1 MKSVAVILML
11 TAGVAEAKKSE
22 PMPPLVRWPDQ
33 KPEQPQAQETQ
44 QDAPQE
50 QGQPEGGDKP
60 PTEQDINDAAWKMA
74 TQIAKDRA
82 AKYAFL
88 KHSGE
93 FKYFAIGPF
102 MGTEFATRGGGDSP
116 KMTMLLGL
124 EAHLNLLGYWDI
136 GVFNLV
142 ARFGGVY
149 NQTPDNFPNYR
160 DNFSRVIEIGSR
172 FNMGP
177 VMMGAGW
184 SNWTSS
190 YDAAEISG
198 TQSIIGVK
206 SESINGGYIDA
217 RYIVG
222 PGSVG
227 GRCRMGNVTT
237 WSPTTSIGSPSTKDG
252 YFGAWCGVTMGLIL
266 W

>member
-1 MKSVAVILML
+1 MKSIAVILML

-88 KHSGE
+88 KHSGD
-93 FKYFAIGPF
+93 FKYFAFGPF
-102 MGTEFATRGGGDSP
+102 MGSEFATRGGDDTS
-116 KMTMLLGL
+116 KVTMLLGI
-124 EAHLNLLGYWDI
+124 EAYLNFLGSWDI
-136 GVFNLV
+136 GIFNLA

-149 NQTPDNFPNYR
+149 TQTPVNFPNYR
-160 DNFSRVIEIGSR
+160 DNFSRIFELGGRINLV
-172 FNMGP
+172 P
-177 VMMGAGW
+177 VYIGAGW
-184 SNWTSS
+184 SNWVNS
-190 YDAAEISG
+190 YDTTTISMG
-198 TQSIIGVK
+198 QTTVGPQSDQV
-206 SESINGGYIDA
+206 NGGYIES
-217 RYIVG
+217 RVIFG
-222 PGSVG
+222 SGSVG